1 MAKGKPSRAFLEAL
15 KPDKKPDKK
24 QDTKRPADDKAGG
37 GFKTPEWFFKTQES
51 QTVSTP
57 GAASNTAPRGAMAL
71 GLAPTRRPFRF
82 NWVYGA
88 GAGVILLGVTLVA
101 YMAGKQQQPLQGGP
115 SSAEILQ
122 SPLQG
127 GVLEPVARTV
137 VAAPAPIAVAVQ
149 GGPGAVVAAEAGAR
163 IIGMNYVVIQSYKD
177 RPLADEA
184 AAAMVAGGL
193 GCTVEPGLAG
203 YSATWNVVVGT
214 TPFTKATTPEY
225 QAYLKKVQQIS
236 EKFAGN
242 SKWKRFE
249 PNPYKWR

>member
-15 KPDKKPDKK
+15 KPNKKSDKKPDA
-24 QDTKRPADDKAGG
+24 KRPIDDKSGG
-37 GFKTPEWFFKTQES
+37 GFKTPEWFFNKQES
-51 QTVSTP
+51 E
-57 GAASNTAPRGAMAL
+57 GASSPAAAGAPRSPMGL
-71 GLAPTRRPFRF
+71 GLAPTSKPFRF
-82 NWVYGA
+82 NWVHGT
-88 GAGVILLGVTLVA
+88 GLGVVLLGVILVA
-101 YMAGKQQQPLQGGP
+101 YMAGKQQQPPQFGQ
-115 SSAEILQ
+115 SSEDIRQ
-122 SPLQG
+122 SPPQG
-127 GVLEPVARTV
+127 GVLDPVRTAV
-137 VAAPAPIAVAVQ
+137 VAPSPIAVAVQ
-149 GGPGAVVAAEAGAR
+149 GGPVALSSESGAR

-214 TPFTKATTPEY
+214 KPFTKATTPEY
-225 QAYLKKVQQIS
+225 QAYLRKVLQIS